1 MSSACG
7 TVDSGAV
14 IMGVVQPDGTVR
26 VGATLMLCRLAAAFL
41 CLAASALE
49 PATASV
55 RIKDI
60 AALQGVRDNQIVGY
74 GLVIGLKGTGD
85 SLRNSPFTEQSLQ
98 SMLDSMGINVRD
110 SRSAPA
116 TWPV

>member
-1 MSSACG
+1 
-7 TVDSGAV
+7 
-14 IMGVVQPDGTVR
+14 
-26 VGATLMLCRLAAAFL
+26 MLCRLAAAFL

-74 GLVIGLKGTGD
+74 GLGGL
-85 SLRNSPFTEQSLQ
+85 RAFENSNRS
-98 SMLDSMGINVRD
+98 N
-110 SRSAPA
+110 SR
-116 TWPV
+116 TN